1 MYGVMGRLNGLA
13 YKKALGIVPGT
24 SALNKIMCLAF
35 PGCATVA
42 AGGGRVREGGSPGTS
57 CWEAVLPGVS
67 KDTGGWRDRWGLL
80 WGGELV
86 HRAIN
91 GHAGW
96 DILCMEDG
104 GSREYTQGDI
114 GRGVA

>member
-42 AGGGRVREGGSPGTS
+42 AGG
-57 CWEAVLPGVS
+57 AS
-67 KDTGGWRDRWGLL
+67 K
-80 WGGELV
+80 
-86 HRAIN
+86 
-91 GHAGW
+91 
-96 DILCMEDG
+96 
-104 GSREYTQGDI
+104 
-114 GRGVA
+114 